1 MFLLA
6 NLKFQIIMKQNI
18 ENVDKQFRS
27 AQSDTLLA
35 KNAENQTNISNC
47 DHVQLGGQAY
57 YDEKKFFMFTPDDP
71 IVGQVQKFRG
81 LGMAQQMADGTF
93 DFVRKPQL
101 KPKSTLIKKLAHGR
115 ASKTKDDAIQLTLKV
130 YRNEGVNIS
139 EAIRREALEAA
150 DAIREYQLRH

>member
-6 NLKFQIIMKQNI
+6 NLKFQIIMTQNI
-18 ENVDKQFRS
+18 ENVDQ
-27 AQSDTLLA
+27 QV
-35 KNAENQTNISNC
+35 NIENQTNIGNC

-71 IVGQVQKFRG
+71 VVGQVQKFRG

-101 KPKSTLIKKLAHGR
+101 KPKSTLIRKLAHGR
-115 ASKTKDDAIQLTLKV
+115 LSDTFDGAVQLTLKV
-130 YRNEGVNIS
+130 FRTEGLNIRETIIK
-139 EAIRREALEAA
+139 EAREAFE
-150 DAIREYQLRH
+150 

>member
-1 MFLLA
+1 MDTKNFI
-6 NLKFQIIMKQNI
+6 NNQN
-18 ENVDKQFRS
+18 
-27 AQSDTLLA
+27 
-35 KNAENQTNISNC
+35 NC
-47 DHVQLGGQAY
+47 DNNSVVINSSPMGGGQEGAPVHVQLGGQAY

-130 YRNEGVNIS
+130 YRNEGVNIN

>member
-6 NLKFQIIMKQNI
+6 NLKYQIIMTQNI
-18 ENVDKQFRS
+18 ENVDKQF
-27 AQSDTLLA
+27 T
-35 KNAENQTNISNC
+35 AENQNNISQC

-115 ASKTKDDAIQLTLKV
+115 LSATIDGAIQLTLKV
-130 YRNEGVNIS
+130 YKTEGLNMKETIIK
-139 EAIRREALEAA
+139 EAKEAFE
-150 DAIREYQLRH
+150 

>member
-1 MFLLA
+1 MDTKNFI
-6 NLKFQIIMKQNI
+6 NNQN
-18 ENVDKQFRS
+18 
-27 AQSDTLLA
+27 
-35 KNAENQTNISNC
+35 NC
-47 DHVQLGGQAY
+47 DNNSVVINSSPMGGGQEGAPVHVQLGGQAY

-71 IVGQVQKFRG
+71 VVGQVQKFRG

-130 YRNEGVNIS
+130 YRNEGINIS

>member
-6 NLKFQIIMKQNI
+6 NLKFQIIMTQNI
-18 ENVDKQFRS
+18 ENVDQ
-27 AQSDTLLA
+27 QV
-35 KNAENQTNISNC
+35 NIENQTNISNC

-115 ASKTKDDAIQLTLKV
+115 LSATVDGAIQLTLKV
-130 YRNEGVNIS
+130 YKTEGLNIKETIIK
-139 EAIRREALEAA
+139 EAKEAFE
-150 DAIREYQLRH
+150 

>member
-6 NLKFQIIMKQNI
+6 NLKFQIIMTQNI
-18 ENVDKQFRS
+18 ENVDQ
-27 AQSDTLLA
+27 QV
-35 KNAENQTNISNC
+35 NIENQTNISNC

-57 YDEKKFFMFTPDDP
+57 YDEKKFFMFTPDDS

-115 ASKTKDDAIQLTLKV
+115 LSATIDGAIQLTLKV
-130 YRNEGVNIS
+130 YKTEGLNIKETIIKGAK
-139 EAIRREALEAA
+139 EAFE
-150 DAIREYQLRH
+150 

>member
-18 ENVDKQFRS
+18 ENVDKQF
-27 AQSDTLLA
+27 
-35 KNAENQTNISNC
+35 NAENQNNISQC

-71 IVGQVQKFRG
+71 VVGQVQKFRG

-101 KPKSTLIKKLAHGR
+101 KPKSTLIRKLAHGR
-115 ASKTKDDAIQLTLKV
+115 LSDTFDGAVQLTLKV
-130 YRNEGVNIS
+130 FRTEGLNIRETIIK
-139 EAIRREALEAA
+139 EAREAFE
-150 DAIREYQLRH
+150 

>member
-1 MFLLA
+1 MDTKNFI
-6 NLKFQIIMKQNI
+6 NNQN
-18 ENVDKQFRS
+18 
-27 AQSDTLLA
+27 
-35 KNAENQTNISNC
+35 NC
-47 DHVQLGGQAY
+47 DNNSVVINSSPMGGGQEGAPVHVQLGGQAY

-115 ASKTKDDAIQLTLKV
+115 LSATIDGAIQLTLKV
-130 YRNEGVNIS
+130 YKTEGLNIKETIIK
-139 EAIRREALEAA
+139 EAKEAFE
-150 DAIREYQLRH
+150 

>member
-6 NLKFQIIMKQNI
+6 NLNFQIIMKQNI
-18 ENVDKQFRS
+18 ENVDQ
-27 AQSDTLLA
+27 QV
-35 KNAENQTNISNC
+35 NIENQTNISNC

-71 IVGQVQKFRG
+71 VVGQVQKFRG

-101 KPKSTLIKKLAHGR
+101 KPKSTLIRKLAHGR
-115 ASKTKDDAIQLTLKV
+115 LSDTFDGAVQLTLKV
-130 YRNEGVNIS
+130 FRTEGLNIRETIIK
-139 EAIRREALEAA
+139 EAREAFE
-150 DAIREYQLRH
+150 

>member
-1 MFLLA
+1 MDTKNFI
-6 NLKFQIIMKQNI
+6 NNQN
-18 ENVDKQFRS
+18 
-27 AQSDTLLA
+27 
-35 KNAENQTNISNC
+35 NC
-47 DHVQLGGQAY
+47 DNNSVVINSSPMGGGQEGAPVHVQLGGQAY

-71 IVGQVQKFRG
+71 VVGQVQKFRG

>member
-6 NLKFQIIMKQNI
+6 NLKYQIIMTQNI
-18 ENVDKQFRS
+18 ENVDKQF
-27 AQSDTLLA
+27 
-35 KNAENQTNISNC
+35 NAENQNNISQC

-71 IVGQVQKFRG
+71 VVGQVQKFRG

-101 KPKSTLIKKLAHGR
+101 KPKPTLIKKLAHGR
-115 ASKTKDDAIQLTLKV
+115 LSATIDGAIQLTLKV
-130 YRNEGVNIS
+130 YKTEGLNIKETILK
-139 EAIRREALEAA
+139 EAKEAFE
-150 DAIREYQLRH
+150 

>member
-101 KPKSTLIKKLAHGR
+101 KPKSTLIRKLAHGR
-115 ASKTKDDAIQLTLKV
+115 LSDTFDGAVQLTLKV
-130 YRNEGVNIS
+130 FRTEGLNIRETIIK
-139 EAIRREALEAA
+139 EAREAFE
-150 DAIREYQLRH
+150 

>member
-57 YDEKKFFMFTPDDP
+57 YDEKKFFMFSPHEP
-71 IVGQVQKFRG
+71 VPGQVQRFRG
-81 LGMAQQMADGTF
+81 MGMAQQMSDGTF

-115 ASKTKDDAIQLTLKV
+115 LSDTFDGAVQLTLKV
-130 YRNEGVNIS
+130 FRTEGLNIRETIIK
-139 EAIRREALEAA
+139 EAREAFE
-150 DAIREYQLRH
+150 

>member
-1 MFLLA
+1 MT
-6 NLKFQIIMKQNI
+6 QNI
-18 ENVDKQFRS
+18 ENVDQ
-27 AQSDTLLA
+27 QV
-35 KNAENQTNISNC
+35 NIENQTNIGNC

-71 IVGQVQKFRG
+71 VVGQVQKFRG

-115 ASKTKDDAIQLTLKV
+115 LSATIDGAIQLTLKV
-130 YRNEGVNIS
+130 YKTEGLNNKNS
-139 EAIRREALEAA
+139 PERTA
-150 DAIREYQLRH
+150 

>member
-6 NLKFQIIMKQNI
+6 NLKYQIIMTQNI

-27 AQSDTLLA
+27 AQSDALLA
-35 KNAENQTNISNC
+35 KNAENQTNISQC
-47 DHVQLGGQAY
+47 DHIQLGGQAY

-115 ASKTKDDAIQLTLKV
+115 LSATIDGAIQLTLKV
-130 YRNEGVNIS
+130 YKTEGLNIK
-139 EAIRREALEAA
+139 EAIIKEAKEAF
-150 DAIREYQLRH
+150 E

>member
-27 AQSDTLLA
+27 AQSDALLA
-35 KNAENQTNISNC
+35 KNAENQTNISQC
-47 DHVQLGGQAY
+47 DHIQLGGQAY

-115 ASKTKDDAIQLTLKV
+115 LSATIDGAIQLTLKV
-130 YRNEGVNIS
+130 YKTEGLNMKETIIK
-139 EAIRREALEAA
+139 EAKEAFE
-150 DAIREYQLRH
+150 

>member
-6 NLKFQIIMKQNI
+6 NLKFQIIMTQNI
-18 ENVDKQFRS
+18 ENVDKQF
-27 AQSDTLLA
+27 
-35 KNAENQTNISNC
+35 NAENQNNISQC

-115 ASKTKDDAIQLTLKV
+115 LSATIDGAIQLTLKV
-130 YRNEGVNIS
+130 YKTEGLNIKETIIK
-139 EAIRREALEAA
+139 EAKEAFE
-150 DAIREYQLRH
+150 

>member
-6 NLKFQIIMKQNI
+6 NLKFQIIMTQNI
-18 ENVDKQFRS
+18 ENVDQ
-27 AQSDTLLA
+27 QV
-35 KNAENQTNISNC
+35 NIENQTNISNC

-93 DFVRKPQL
+93 DFMRKPQ
-101 KPKSTLIKKLAHGR
+101 PKSTLIKKLAHGR
-115 ASKTKDDAIQLTLKV
+115 LSATIDGAIQLTLKV
-130 YRNEGVNIS
+130 YKTEGLNIKETIIK
-139 EAIRREALEAA
+139 EAKEAFE
-150 DAIREYQLRH
+150 

>member
-6 NLKFQIIMKQNI
+6 NLKFQIIMTQNI
-18 ENVDKQFRS
+18 ENVDQ
-27 AQSDTLLA
+27 QV
-35 KNAENQTNISNC
+35 NIENQTNIGNC

-115 ASKTKDDAIQLTLKV
+115 LSATIDGAIQLTLKV
-130 YRNEGVNIS
+130 YKTEGLNTK
-139 EAIRREALEAA
+139 EAIIKEAKEAF
-150 DAIREYQLRH
+150 E

>member
-6 NLKFQIIMKQNI
+6 NLKFQIIMTQNI
-18 ENVDKQFRS
+18 ENVDKQF
-27 AQSDTLLA
+27 
-35 KNAENQTNISNC
+35 NAENQNNISNC

-71 IVGQVQKFRG
+71 VVGQVQKFRG

-115 ASKTKDDAIQLTLKV
+115 LSATIDGAIQLTLKV
-130 YRNEGVNIS
+130 YKTEGLNIKETIIK
-139 EAIRREALEAA
+139 EAKEAFE
-150 DAIREYQLRH
+150 

>member
-1 MFLLA
+1 MLLA
-6 NLKFQIIMKQNI
+6 NLKFQIIRKQNI

-71 IVGQVQKFRG
+71 VVGQVQKFRG

-101 KPKSTLIKKLAHGR
+101 KPKSTLIRKLAHGR
-115 ASKTKDDAIQLTLKV
+115 LSDTFDGAVQLTLKV
-130 YRNEGVNIS
+130 FRTEGLNIRETIIK
-139 EAIRREALEAA
+139 EAREAFE
-150 DAIREYQLRH
+150 

>member
-1 MFLLA
+1 MDTKNFI
-6 NLKFQIIMKQNI
+6 NNQN
-18 ENVDKQFRS
+18 
-27 AQSDTLLA
+27 
-35 KNAENQTNISNC
+35 NC
-47 DHVQLGGQAY
+47 DNNSVVINSSPIGGGQEGAPVHVQLGGQAY

>member
-35 KNAENQTNISNC
+35 KNAENHTNISNC

-71 IVGQVQKFRG
+71 VVGQVQKFRG

-101 KPKSTLIKKLAHGR
+101 KPKSTLIRKLAHGR
-115 ASKTKDDAIQLTLKV
+115 LSDTFDGAVQLTLKV
-130 YRNEGVNIS
+130 FRTEGLNIRETIIK
-139 EAIRREALEAA
+139 EAREAFE
-150 DAIREYQLRH
+150 

>member
-1 MFLLA
+1 MDTKNFI
-6 NLKFQIIMKQNI
+6 NNQN
-18 ENVDKQFRS
+18 
-27 AQSDTLLA
+27 
-35 KNAENQTNISNC
+35 NC
-47 DHVQLGGQAY
+47 DNNSVVINSSPIGGGQEGAPVHVQLGGQAY

-130 YRNEGVNIS
+130 YRNEGINIS

-150 DAIREYQLRH
+150 DALREYQLRH

>member
-6 NLKFQIIMKQNI
+6 NLKFQIIMTQNI
-18 ENVDKQFRS
+18 ENVDQ
-27 AQSDTLLA
+27 QV
-35 KNAENQTNISNC
+35 NIENQTNISNC

-115 ASKTKDDAIQLTLKV
+115 LSATIDGAIQLTLKV
-130 YRNEGVNIS
+130 YKTEGLNMKETIIK
-139 EAIRREALEAA
+139 EAKEAFE
-150 DAIREYQLRH
+150 

>member
-6 NLKFQIIMKQNI
+6 NLKFQIIMTQNI
-18 ENVDKQFRS
+18 ENVDQ
-27 AQSDTLLA
+27 QV
-35 KNAENQTNISNC
+35 NIENQTNISNC

-81 LGMAQQMADGTF
+81 LGMAQHMADGTF

-115 ASKTKDDAIQLTLKV
+115 LSATIDGAIQLTLKV
-130 YRNEGVNIS
+130 YKTEGLNIKETIIK
-139 EAIRREALEAA
+139 EAKEAFE
-150 DAIREYQLRH
+150 